1 MNSIITQLKQ
11 FFPDRNLR
19 KLLRNW
25 KLLTARKILY
35 FPHIFSPGEK
45 RFLLL
50 FLAVALF
57 SGSVFFLRLYLKN
70 TYVTPQVGKTYV
82 EGMQKEP
89 RNINPIYV
97 TTDGDRDIARLVFSS
112 LFTYS
117 GEGRFEPDAAEG
129 LEISTDGKVYTVEL
143 KKNIYWHDGGQLTAD
158 DVIFTVKTIQN
169 ALYKSPRRANWQGV
183 EVEKVDTY
191 TLRFNLRS
199 PYAPFIE
206 NLTLGI
212 LPKHLWEGI
221 GPEQALLHELNLK
234 PIGSGPYKFGNLR
247 QAKDGSITSY
257 ELRQNPNYYGEGP
270 WLKKII
276 FVFFKSEEEMLAA
289 WQKERIDGFG
299 PFPASRSKDL
309 ARETI
314 KIMPIT
320 MPRLFGLF
328 FNEKKD
334 ESLADKNVRQAI
346 AHALNKKEIAA
357 NVPSSGAIPVDSILP
372 LGSPGYTNEI
382 TKYPYDPEKS
392 RALLES
398 AGWKDENGDGVREKV
413 LKKGGKTEIIP
424 LSLSLTTSDWP
435 DLLKTAAA
443 VQAALREIG
452 IEIVIQKYSLSE
464 LESAVIRPRNFAIL
478 LFGQVYGYEPDP
490 FAFWHSSQIKDPGLN
505 IALYANKK
513 ADQILEESRRLSDL
527 GEREAKYMEL
537 QRIIASDI
545 PAVFLYSQLYLY
557 ALPENISGVEI
568 SKISL
573 PADRFNE
580 INKWYIETR
589 RVFK

>member
-1 MNSIITQLKQ
+1 MNFLITQLKQ

-25 KLLTARKILY
+25 KLLTVRKILY
-35 FPHIFSPGEK
+35 FPHIFSLGEK

-57 SGSVFFLRLYLKN
+57 SGSAFFLRLYIKN
-70 TYVTPQVGKTYV
+70 TYVQPQAGKTYV
-82 EGMQKEP
+82 EGMLREP
-89 RNINPIYV
+89 RNINPIYA
-97 TTDGDRDIARLVFSS
+97 TTDGDRDIARLVFSR

-117 GEGRFEPDAAEG
+117 GDGRIAPDAADG
-129 LEISTDGKVYTVEL
+129 LEISADGKVYTVGL
-143 KKNIYWHDGGQLTAD
+143 KRNVYWHDGGQLTAD
-158 DVIFTVKTIQN
+158 DVIFTIRTIQN
-169 ALYKSPRRANWQGV
+169 PLYKSPLRTNWQGV

-221 GPEQALLHELNLK
+221 GSEQALLHELNLK
-234 PIGSGPYKFGNLR
+234 PIGSGPYKFGYLA

-257 ELRQNPNYYGEGP
+257 EVRRNPEYYGEGP

-299 PFPASRSKDL
+299 PFPASRSGDL

-314 KIMPIT
+314 KIMPLT

-328 FNEKKD
+328 FNEKTD
-334 ESLADKNVRQAI
+334 ESLADKRVRQAI
-346 AHALNKKEIAA
+346 AHALDKKEIAD

-372 LGSPGYTNEI
+372 PGSPGYTNEI
-382 TKYPYDPEKS
+382 IKYPYNPEQS

-398 AGWKDENGDGVREKV
+398 AGWKDEDGDGVREKG
-413 LKKGGKTEIIP
+413 LRRSGKTEIVP
-424 LSLSLTTSDWP
+424 LSLTLTTSDWP

-452 IEIVIQKYSLSE
+452 IVVVIQKYSLSE
-464 LESAVIRPRNFAIL
+464 LESAVIRPRNFEIL

-505 IALYANKK
+505 IALYASKK
-513 ADQILEESRRLSDL
+513 ADQILEESRRISDL
-527 GEREAKYMEL
+527 EERAVKYAEL
-537 QRIIASDI
+537 QRIIASDL

-557 ALPENISGVEI
+557 ALPENINGVEI

>member
-1 MNSIITQLKQ
+1 M
-11 FFPDRNLR
+11 
-19 KLLRNW
+19 
-25 KLLTARKILY
+25 
-35 FPHIFSPGEK
+35 
-45 RFLLL
+45 
-50 FLAVALF
+50 
-57 SGSVFFLRLYLKN
+57 
-70 TYVTPQVGKTYV
+70 
-82 EGMQKEP
+82 EGMLREP
-89 RNINPIYV
+89 RNINPIYA
-97 TTDGDRDIARLVFSS
+97 TTDGDRDIARLVFSR

-117 GEGRFEPDAAEG
+117 GDGRITPDAADG
-129 LEISTDGKVYTVEL
+129 LEISTDGKVYTVGL
-143 KKNIYWHDGGQLTAD
+143 KKNVYWHDGGQLTAD
-158 DVIFTVKTIQN
+158 DVLFTIRMIQN
-169 ALYKSPRRANWQGV
+169 PLYKSPLRTNWQGV

-199 PYAPFIE
+199 PYAPFVE

-212 LPKHLWEGI
+212 LPKHLWENI
-221 GPEQALLHELNLK
+221 GSEQALLHELNLR
-234 PIGSGPYKFGNLR
+234 PIGSGPYKFGNLT
-247 QAKDGSITSY
+247 QAKDGSIISY
-257 ELRQNPNYYGEGP
+257 EVRRNLEYYGEGP

-314 KIMPIT
+314 KIMPLA

-328 FNEKKD
+328 FNEKTD
-334 ESLADKNVRQAI
+334 ESLTDKKVRQAI
-346 AHALNKKEIAA
+346 AHGLNKKEIAD
-357 NVPSSGAIPVDSILP
+357 NVSSSGAIPVDSVLP
-372 LGSPGYTNEI
+372 PGGPGYTNEI
-382 TKYPYDPEKS
+382 IKYPYDPEQS
-392 RALLES
+392 RSLLES
-398 AGWKDENGDGVREKV
+398 AGWKDEDGDGVREKNFRRS
-413 LKKGGKTEIIP
+413 GKTETVL
-424 LSLSLTTSDWP
+424 LSLTLTTSDWP
-435 DLLKTAAA
+435 DLLRTAAA

-452 IEIVIQKYSLSE
+452 IEVVIRKYSLSE
-464 LESAVIRPRNFAIL
+464 LESGVIRPRNFEVL

-513 ADQILEESRRLSDL
+513 ADQVIEESRRISDPE
-527 GEREAKYMEL
+527 ERASKYAEL
-537 QRIIASDI
+537 QKIIASDL
-545 PAVFLYSQLYLY
+545 PAVFLYSQIYLY
-557 ALPENISGVEI
+557 ALPENIKGVEI